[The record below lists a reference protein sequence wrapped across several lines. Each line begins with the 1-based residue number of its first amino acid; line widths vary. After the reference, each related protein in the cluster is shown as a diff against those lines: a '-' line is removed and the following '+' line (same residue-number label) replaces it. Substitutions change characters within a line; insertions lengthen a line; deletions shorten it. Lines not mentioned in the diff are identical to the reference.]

1 MAQTVIG
8 DAPRH
13 QSSAGGPATTAGPTA
28 TANPAATARLA
39 SLDALRGFD
48 MLWIIGGDA
57 LVVAWAEL
65 THWRSANWAA
75 NQLTH
80 VPWDG
85 FHLYDLI
92 FPLFVFLSGVA
103 MPFSLSRRVE
113 RGDNRPALMFH
124 AVKRGLILVALGV
137 AYNNGLFRMGL
148 DEMRYP
154 SVLGRIGL
162 AYTGAAVIVLFT
174 RVKGQA
180 RWLVGLLA
188 GYWLALRFVPVPG
201 ADGAGPFTQEG
212 SLVGWVDRALVPG
225 QLFLGDHDPEG
236 LLSTLPAIGSALA
249 GALCGHLLRR
259 PDWTAERK
267 TVALLGA
274 GAASVAAGALWHPWF
289 PVNKNLWTSS
299 FVLVTAGLSMLLLGV
314 FYYVIDGR
322 GWRRWAFP
330 LQVIGANSILIYL
343 AGHVIDFGYA
353 TDFFLGGLLGHLSD
367 EAGTMVF
374 WLGFLAVEW
383 LFLWVLYRRRIFL
396 RV

>member
-1 MAQTVIG
+1 MTQIVTG
-8 DAPRH
+8 DAPEH
-13 QSSAGGPATTAGPTA
+13 QMAEGPAAPLPTT
-28 TANPAATARLA
+28 RLA

-48 MLWIIGGDA
+48 MFWIIGGDA
-57 LVVAWAEL
+57 LVVSWADL
-65 THWRSANWAA
+65 SHWRVANLAA
-75 NQLTH
+75 GQMEH
-80 VPWDG
+80 VAWDG

-113 RGDNRPALMFH
+113 RGDDRRALLLH

-137 AYNNGLFRMGL
+137 VYNNGLFQMGL
-148 DEMRYP
+148 GEMRYP

-162 AYTGAAVIVLFT
+162 AYLGAAVIVLFT
-174 RVKGQA
+174 GVKGQV
-180 RWLVGLLA
+180 RWLVGLLV

-201 ADGAGPFTQEG
+201 IGAGQLTQEG
-212 SLVGWVDRALVPG
+212 SLAGWVDRALLPG

-236 LLSTLPAIGSALA
+236 ILSTFPAVGSALA

-259 PDWTAERK
+259 GGWSAERK
-267 TVALLGA
+267 TIALLGA
-274 GAASVAAGALWHPWF
+274 GAASVAAGAAWHPWF

-314 FYYVIDGR
+314 FFYLIDGR

-330 LQVIGANSILIYL
+330 LQVIGANSILIYM
-343 AGHVIDFGYA
+343 AGRLIDFGRPV
-353 TDFFLGGLLGHLSD
+353 DFFLGGLLQHLS
-367 EAGTMVF
+367 EPAGAVVF

-383 LFLWVLYRRRIFL
+383 VFLWVLYRRRMFL
-396 RV
+396 KI

>member
-1 MAQTVIG
+1 MTQTVTSD
-8 DAPRH
+8 DAPD
-13 QSSAGGPATTAGPTA
+13 QKISDAPALDR
-28 TANPAATARLA
+28 PAVARLA

-48 MLWIIGGDA
+48 MFWIIGGDA
-57 LVVAWAEL
+57 LVVSWAEL
-65 THWRSANWAA
+65 THWRAANWAA
-75 NQLTH
+75 GQMEH
-80 VPWDG
+80 VAWDG

-113 RGDNRPALMFH
+113 RGDDRRALVLH
-124 AVKRGLILVALGV
+124 AVKRGLILVGLGV
-137 AYNNGLFRMGL
+137 FYNNGLFRMGL
-148 DEMRYP
+148 GEMRYP

-162 AYTGAAVIVLFT
+162 AYTGAALIVLFT
-174 RVKGQA
+174 GMKGQV
-180 RWLVGLLA
+180 RWLVGLLV

-201 ADGAGPFTQEG
+201 FGAGDLTEAG

-259 PDWTAERK
+259 GDWTPERK

-314 FYYVIDGR
+314 FYYLIDGR
-322 GWRRWAFP
+322 GWKRWAFP

-343 AGHVIDFGYA
+343 AGRLIDFGRPV
-353 TDFFLGGLLGHLSD
+353 DFFLGGLMGHLS
-367 EAGTMVF
+367 EPASAVVF
-374 WLGFLAVEW
+374 WLGFIVVEW
-383 LFLWVLYRRRIFL
+383 VFLWVLYRRRIFL
-396 RV
+396 KI